1 MKLRSDL
8 EANCFQYLRRQ
19 NNQSLLYLLKSEC
32 FLIGVRFLNWAAFD
46 GVESSAFALGFVF
59 PPEVLFGKPVLA
71 SHFFCAQ
78 TRNTCGAKTTHFQL
92 FL

>member
-19 NNQSLLYLLKSEC
+19 NNQSLLYLLKSEY

-59 PPEVLFGKPVLA
+59 PPEVLFGMPTLA
-71 SHFFCAQ
+71 SHFFARKPGIPPAQ
-78 TRNTCGAKTTHFQL
+78 ERLIFNF
-92 FL
+92 FS